1 MRLPSSQSKR
11 LISASAMA
19 CAGVLA
25 TAVALAVTTFSAAA
39 AGTPACTSAG
49 LVAWLNTTGSGA
61 AGSTYYALQ
70 FTNLSGH
77 TCTITGYPGVSGV
90 DLNGHQI
97 GAPAS
102 RNPAHKTKVI
112 TLANG
117 ASSSSLNTTALAV
130 LRITDVANYPAAK
143 CGAVTAAGL
152 RVYVPG
158 QKASQIVPFP
168 FRACSKTSGPY
179 LSVESVEGGL

>member
-1 MRLPSSQSKR
+1 MRLPGSHSKR

-39 AGTPACTSAG
+39 ASTPACTSSG
-49 LVAWLNTTGSGA
+49 LVAWINTTGSGT

-77 TCTITGYPGVSGV
+77 TCTMSGYPGVSGV
-90 DLNGHQI
+90 DVSGHQI
-97 GAPAS
+97 GAAAS

-117 ASSSSLNTTALAV
+117 ASSSTVNATALAV
-130 LRITDVANYPAAK
+130 LRITDIGNYPAGK
-143 CGAVTAAGL
+143 CGPVTAAGL

-158 QKASQIVPFP
+158 QKASTIVPFP